1 MPRLQLLA
9 LGKRIARQS
18 HIMLQCF
25 SIAVQYKY
33 DICGDHTV

>member
-1 MPRLQLLA
+1 MPRLRLLA
-9 LGKRIARQS
+9 LGERCASIAYNVA
-18 HIMLQCF
+18 ML